1 MLSLLILYTPILLE
15 MKKFLPLLLLL
26 LMFSQL
32 TYAKKLQANLNYA
45 TFYSP
50 VDGPY
55 IETYFSVNGNS
66 VVFTQNENGLF
77 RAAIEI
83 AMIFRQE
90 ENIVNFKKY
99 ELLSP
104 EISDT
109 TSINVNF
116 IDQQRIPL
124 PIGKY
129 DFELRI
135 TDQNNRKESYIHHI
149 PIEIYYSDTNLV
161 ISGIQLVDSYS
172 KSDKESILVK
182 NGYELVPR
190 VSTFYAADQNKL
202 IYYAEIYNA
211 IKVFGEGQKF
221 LVRTFISN
229 YESGYHFEQFT
240 KVKRMDAQNVNV
252 VFNEFDITLLP
263 SGNFN
268 LVIEARDRENRLVSL
283 NTLFFQRSNPGYV
296 PDLTNIDSLSLRNS
310 FASHIRNMDTLREYI
325 RCLRPIAA
333 DYEKTFIDQGMRNAP
348 LEVMQAFLFSF
359 WKNRS
364 SSDPEGAFITYLG
377 EVAKVQTLFGT
388 SYLKGYNSDRGRVYL
403 QYGPPDVI
411 NDYPFDTGLITT
423 LSDNEINKGMGGSVP
438 YQIWQY
444 YQIKDQRNRF
454 FVFYNPHL
462 IPNNYQL
469 LHSDVKGEIYNPAW
483 QSELHRLPFFD
494 VDEGLPNVNQ
504 TPND

>member
-1 MLSLLILYTPILLE
+1 

-211 IKVFGEGQKF
+211 IKVLGEGQKF

-283 NTLFFQRSNPGYV
+283 
-296 PDLTNIDSLSLRNS
+296 
-310 FASHIRNMDTLREYI
+310 
-325 RCLRPIAA
+325 
-333 DYEKTFIDQGMRNAP
+333 
-348 LEVMQAFLFSF
+348 
-359 WKNRS
+359 
-364 SSDPEGAFITYLG
+364 
-377 EVAKVQTLFGT
+377 
-388 SYLKGYNSDRGRVYL
+388 
-403 QYGPPDVI
+403 
-411 NDYPFDTGLITT
+411 
-423 LSDNEINKGMGGSVP
+423 
-438 YQIWQY
+438 
-444 YQIKDQRNRF
+444 
-454 FVFYNPHL
+454 
-462 IPNNYQL
+462 
-469 LHSDVKGEIYNPAW
+469 
-483 QSELHRLPFFD
+483 
-494 VDEGLPNVNQ
+494 
-504 TPND
+504 